1 MTQDFFSCIGT
12 ARGCAHSQG
21 RRVFFDSRR
30 GPHFDAMSRSSVAA
44 MQRSNQNMCKT
55 HVFETHSNRNN
66 KSRLENCDIVCER
79 RGRES
84 NVALLWKSGV
94 RVTKWAIP
102 TYNGARRAF
111 ARLSALPRWT
121 PQPHPIQCDGFEPR
135 RPHGGAFDSG
145 GHSKGTDKNAV
156 SPLAES
162 TRSEST
168 SCHHFVEALRRTD
181 LIDPESWPSGLRQSC
196 S

>member
-1 MTQDFFSCIGT
+1 
-12 ARGCAHSQG
+12 
-21 RRVFFDSRR
+21 
-30 GPHFDAMSRSSVAA
+30 MSRSSVAA

-66 KSRLENCDIVCER
+66 KSRLENRDIVCER

-102 TYNGARRAF
+102 TYNGAGRAF

-135 RPHGGAFDSG
+135 RPHGGAFDSAAIQRVLTKTP
-145 GHSKGTDKNAV
+145 S
-156 SPLAES
+156 
-162 TRSEST
+162 
-168 SCHHFVEALRRTD
+168 AL
-181 LIDPESWPSGLRQSC
+181 WPSRRALNRPVAIILSRR
-196 S
+196 